1 MRLTDR
7 DAGASKTTLCKH
19 TSRSTQCVG
28 NNKREILRVVLHAN
42 VGDIRMEPEWEVGV
56 GAGAHLAH
64 TISFC
69 LSGSGEIL
77 LHPFQSLFHRL
88 AILVGVASQLD
99 EEG

>member
-28 NNKREILRVVLHAN
+28 NNKREVLRVVFHTN
-42 VGDIRMEPEWEVGV
+42 VGNIGMEPEWEVDV
-56 GAGAHLAH
+56 GAHLAH

>member
-19 TSRSTQCVG
+19 AGRSTQCVG
-28 NNKREILRVVLHAN
+28 NNEREVLRVVFHAN
-42 VGDIRMEPEWEVGV
+42 VGDIRVEPEWEVDV
-56 GAGAHLAH
+56 GAHLAH